1 MFDDIKR
8 NIPIA
13 KPIIGNDEINAV
25 SQVLE
30 SGLLASGKHVERFE
44 KAFAEYCGTD
54 YAVATNNGTTAL
66 HASLLAAGVGP
77 GDEVIV
83 PAFSFIATATAVSM
97 TGAKPVFVDVDG
109 TTFNINP
116 LKIHNKITSKTK
128 AIIGVHL
135 FGLPCDVM
143 YLNEICES
151 HDLIFIED
159 AAQAHGARL
168 KSRRVGDWGDMG
180 CFSFYATK
188 NMTTGEGGMI
198 TTSNKK
204 LYDRLKLLVNHGQSE
219 KYLHTCLGYNYRMT
233 DIAAAMGRVQLVK
246 LDTFNTSRNYI
257 AQYYNKNINVNGL
270 VLPNVFYKDLYHVYH
285 QYVMYLTEAFPIK
298 RSEFLDYLKSKGIGY
313 AIHYPIPIHKQPLY
327 AKPNTFDT
335 CPISTS
341 LSSCVVSIPVHPSL
355 TQHDVEHIC
364 RMINEVE

>member
-1 MFDDIKR
+1 MIDGKR

-13 KPIIGNDEINAV
+13 KPIIGNDEISAV
-25 SQVLE
+25 SHVLE
-30 SGLLASGKHVERFE
+30 SGLLASGKNVEHFE
-44 KAFAEYCGTD
+44 KEFADYCGTE
-54 YAVATNNGTTAL
+54 YAIATNNGTTAL

-83 PAFSFIATATAVSM
+83 PSFSFIATATAVSM
-97 TGAKPVFVDVDG
+97 TGAKPVFSDVDG

-116 LKIHNKITSKTK
+116 LKIHDKITSKTK

-151 HDLIFIED
+151 HNLTFIED
-159 AAQAHGARL
+159 AAQAHGAKL
-168 KSRRVGDWGDMG
+168 KSRKVGDWGDMG

-198 TTSNKK
+198 TTSDKN
-204 LYDRLKLLVNHGQSE
+204 LYNRLKLLVNHGQSE

-233 DIAAAMGRVQLVK
+233 DIAAAIGRVQLEK

-257 AQYYNKNINVNGL
+257 AKYYNQHLNVNGL
-270 VLPNVFYKDLYHVYH
+270 ILPHVFYIDLYHVYH
-285 QYVMYLTEAFPIK
+285 QYVMYLTPAFPIE
-298 RSEFLDYLKSKGIGY
+298 RSQFLDYLKSNGIGH
-313 AIHYPIPIHKQPLY
+313 AIHYPIPIHRQPLY
-327 AKPNTFDT
+327 VKNSNGFDT

-341 LSSCVVSIPVHPSL
+341 LSESVVSIPVHPALNQS
-355 TQHDVEHIC
+355 DVEYIC
-364 RMINEVE
+364 KIINEVE

>member
-13 KPIIGNDEINAV
+13 KPIIGNDEIYAV
-25 SQVLE
+25 SRVLE
-30 SGLLASGKHVERFE
+30 SGLLASGQNVERFE
-44 KAFAEYCGTD
+44 KEFAEYCGTD

-83 PAFSFIATATAVSM
+83 PSFSFIATATAVSM

-116 LKIHNKITSKTK
+116 LKIHSRITSKTK

-151 HDLIFIED
+151 HNLIFIED
-159 AAQAHGARL
+159 AAQAHGAKF
-168 KSRRVGDWGDMG
+168 KSKKVGDWGDMG

-198 TTSNKK
+198 TTSNRK

-219 KYLHTCLGYNYRMT
+219 KYLHTSLGYNYRMT
-233 DIAAAMGRVQLVK
+233 DISAAIGRVQLIK

-257 AQYYNKNINVNGL
+257 AKYYNQHLNVNGL
-270 VLPNVFYKDLYHVYH
+270 ILPHVFNTDSYHVYH
-285 QYVMYLTEAFPIK
+285 QYVMNLTSEFPVT
-298 RSEFLDYLKSKGIGY
+298 RSELVNRLQSNGIGY

-327 AKPNTFDT
+327 SNPNATDM

-355 TQHDVEHIC
+355 NQNDINYIC
-364 RMINEVE
+364 KIINGVG